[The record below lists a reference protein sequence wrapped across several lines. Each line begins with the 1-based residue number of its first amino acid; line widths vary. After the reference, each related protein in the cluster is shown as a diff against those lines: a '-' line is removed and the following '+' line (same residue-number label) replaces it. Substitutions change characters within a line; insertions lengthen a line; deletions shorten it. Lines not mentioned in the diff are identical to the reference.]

1 MTFQSE
7 KLKIVQMS
15 ESLKIVQMF
24 SESLKDEEEE
34 EEEEGEGGGGRREEE
49 EEKEKETIFAHQGT
63 GFSNC
68 RKPDKQLAFMR
79 SDHRH

>member
-24 SESLKDEEEE
+24 SESLEEEE
-34 EEEEGEGGGGRREEE
+34 EEEEEEE
-49 EEKEKETIFAHQGT
+49 SYCDLILRFQCIVVNVCFGVAGKERQESGQEGNT
-63 GFSNC
+63 
-68 RKPDKQLAFMR
+68 LR
-79 SDHRH
+79 SSKSWKKR